1 MDPKYRFAI
10 NVLIILHLIY
20 ITYTENNKK
29 SESYFQKRGATFSK
43 DFYNPFSKNKTDEEK
58 HNFFYLFIYLYLWF
72 AVNMGWKINKQGRKV
87 KRSVPLIKKG
97 IEDEIAKALRDAE
110 RDEENQV
117 INKFIANVE
126 SRIYANLSKQLVD
139 NMFSA
144 DGATSGTAEIEGATI
159 FWEKDTDL
167 GEISI
172 RITEADGTVTTLT
185 VPVGDFGV

>member
-1 MDPKYRFAI
+1 LEQLQLTR
-10 NVLIILHLIY
+10 
-20 ITYTENNKK
+20 
-29 SESYFQKRGATFSK
+29 
-43 DFYNPFSKNKTDEEK
+43 
-58 HNFFYLFIYLYLWF
+58 
-72 AVNMGWKINKQGRKV
+72 KQD
-87 KRSVPLIKKG
+87 LQ
-97 IEDEIAKALRDAE
+97 DDIARALKEAE
-110 RDEENQV
+110 REEENEV

-159 FWEKDTDL
+159 YWEKDTDL

-185 VPVGDFGV
+185 VPVGDFGF

>member
-1 MDPKYRFAI
+1 MSLLALITLLTTASAGELTHDFKNPSFSGQGYS
-10 NVLIILHLIY
+10 NHVLALEQLQF
-20 ITYTENNKK
+20 T
-29 SESYFQKRGATFSK
+29 R
-43 DFYNPFSKNKTDEEK
+43 
-58 HNFFYLFIYLYLWF
+58 
-72 AVNMGWKINKQGRKV
+72 KQD
-87 KRSVPLIKKG
+87 

-110 RDEENQV
+110 REEENEV

-159 FWEKDTDL
+159 YWEKDTDL

-172 RITEADGTVTTLT
+172 IITEADGTVTTLT
-185 VPVGDFGV
+185 VPVGDFGF

>member
-1 MDPKYRFAI
+1 MSLLALMTFVTTATAGELTHDFKNPSFSGQGYS
-10 NVLIILHLIY
+10 NHVLALEQLQF
-20 ITYTENNKK
+20 T
-29 SESYFQKRGATFSK
+29 R
-43 DFYNPFSKNKTDEEK
+43 
-58 HNFFYLFIYLYLWF
+58 
-72 AVNMGWKINKQGRKV
+72 KQD
-87 KRSVPLIKKG
+87 

-110 RDEENQV
+110 REEENEV

-172 RITEADGTVTTLT
+172 IITEADGTVTTLT
-185 VPVGDFGV
+185 VPVGDFGF

>member
-1 MDPKYRFAI
+1 MMTTTSLKMSLLALMTFVTTATAGELTHDFKNPSFSGQGYS
-10 NVLIILHLIY
+10 NHVLALEQLQF
-20 ITYTENNKK
+20 T
-29 SESYFQKRGATFSK
+29 R
-43 DFYNPFSKNKTDEEK
+43 
-58 HNFFYLFIYLYLWF
+58 
-72 AVNMGWKINKQGRKV
+72 KQD
-87 KRSVPLIKKG
+87 

-110 RDEENQV
+110 REEENEV

-159 FWEKDTDL
+159 YWEKDTDL

-172 RITEADGTVTTLT
+172 IITEADGTVTTLT
-185 VPVGDFGV
+185 VPVGDFGF